1 MYRKGIITIDDLE
14 GQLAAVKAE
23 TEAARAR
30 LRTVEQE
37 LADTE
42 LRKVQLTTI
51 EDRLGEIRSILDG
64 GLSYEVKRQ
73 IVELL
78 VTQVKVT
85 TAGEGADRHIDA
97 EVTFAFDR
105 DALCSD
111 YTDMGSSRPRA

>member
-1 MYRKGIITIDDLE
+1 
-14 GQLAAVKAE
+14 
-23 TEAARAR
+23 

-51 EDRLGEIRSILDG
+51 EDRLGEIRSILLDG

-85 TAGEGADRHIDA
+85 TVGGGTNRHIDA
-97 EVTFAFDR
+97 EVTFAFDQN
-105 DALCSD
+105 ALCSD
-111 YTDMGSSRPRA
+111 YTDNGHT